1 MSIDTRL
8 HADSYSKSRLQPHHR
23 QKDYL
28 CLADLALWLRSVAPS
43 FDATRIL
50 DYGSGS
56 APYKSLFVGADY
68 TCADFGLPSSERTL
82 ALSDDG
88 MLSELADGSF
98 DGVVSFQVLEH
109 VPDTDAYLA
118 EAYRVL
124 SPGGRILLTT
134 HGTFPKHSVP
144 QDLWRWTEDGLVR
157 AVSALGFEVERSV
170 RLTND
175 FRALTQLALLRA
187 PDTRFFVPIVSGIN
201 LLVSRVTRN
210 AAVCSVPEPDGGLAV
225 IVAVIASKKMQT

>member
-43 FDATRIL
+43 FEATRIL

-56 APYKSLFVGADY
+56 APYKSLFVGTEY
-68 TCADFGLPSSERTL
+68 TCADFGLPASDRTL

-88 MLSELADGSF
+88 MLAGLPDGSF

-109 VPDTDAYLA
+109 VPDTYAYLA

-124 SPGGRILLTT
+124 SPVGRILLTT

-144 QDLWRWTEDGLVR
+144 QDLWRWTEDGLVK
-157 AVSALGFEVERSV
+157 AVSAVGFEVERSV

-175 FRALTQLALLRA
+175 LRALTQLALLRA
-187 PDTRFFVPIVSGIN
+187 PDTRVFLPLVSGIN
-201 LLVSRVTRN
+201 LLVSKLTRN
-210 AAVCSVPEPDGGLAV
+210 AAVCSEPEHDGGLAV
-225 IVAVIASKKMQT
+225 IVAVIATKRRKT